1 MLSEC
6 STNWPTFFFFI
17 RFNPSCPSL
26 KWVPLLSPFHRWGNW
41 ETVEIT
47 ALGQRWWVKELKSKG
62 NSQALQSGLSTLALT
77 SFPKPARARRVGWV
91 GKGKLKWPKEQNL
104 RQRSPGLQYMLCIR
118 KRKKNKTKPKHRMR
132 QTKQGI
138 RMHSETAKC
147 RVNIR
152 DSGSPLLRLCDRAA
166 TLLPLPSYRHKP
178 CLRWE
183 VSNAKCVGWS

>member
-1 MLSEC
+1 M
-6 STNWPTFFFFI
+6 
-17 RFNPSCPSL
+17 
-26 KWVPLLSPFHRWGNW
+26 
-41 ETVEIT
+41 
-47 ALGQRWWVKELKSKG
+47 KELKSKG
-62 NSQALQSGLSTLALT
+62 KQSGSAVRAVHLSTDQFSKASKGQKGWMSWEGEAEMAQRT
-77 SFPKPARARRVGWV
+77 KPPTTVTRTPIHAMYSQ
-91 GKGKLKWPKEQNL
+91 K
-104 RQRSPGLQYMLCIR
+104 
-118 KRKKNKTKPKHRMR
+118 KKNKTKPKHRMR